1 MRIASQATQ
10 EFTSGSLLHDTGSE
24 VEGEHGGALLL
35 LLVQLVG
42 VDLPLSYRKW
52 LRLVS
57 WKIFWHWLDI
67 EEDRLLGDSIM
78 ILSMDD
84 ELSSVVNLASVDD
97 EGVVVADVPLHV
109 LDTLSKFHI
118 VVIPCDRAIC
128 Q

>member
-52 LRLVS
+52 LGLVP
-57 WKIFWHWLDI
+57 WKVLWHWLDI
-67 EEDRLLGDSIM
+67 EEHGFLSDSIM
-78 ILSMDD
+78 ILCMDD
-84 ELSSVVNLASVDD
+84 EFSTVIDLASVDD
-97 EGVVVADVPLHV
+97 EGVVIANVPLHV
-109 LDTLSKFHI
+109 LDTLSQFDI
-118 VVIPCDRAIC
+118 VMIP
-128 Q
+128 